1 MVAIFTSMLVALE
14 VKLEIRQNAANGRGQ
29 IPELCVYTSEFLGVG
44 QYLYLLLFT
53 YPREVLKIHLFIIGF
68 RF

>member
-1 MVAIFTSMLVALE
+1 ML
-14 VKLEIRQNAANGRGQ
+14 QTAAFKSLNY
-29 IPELCVYTSEFLGVG
+29 VYILLNLGVG